1 MTTRPE
7 QHTGELPGGCQP
19 MADDRWFSVDDVAA
33 YIGVK
38 RYTIYRWID
47 KRGLPAHKRGKL
59 WLFSKDEVD
68 RWVRLGGDTSRT
80 AAASAFPAQQAHAED
95 APAFCRRQID
105 APESSSPDIR
115 FCATPRAPS
124 AEPSGPPEVREHLDE
139 QRGLAVERPVPVLST
154 AAQVANI
161 PAAARAQVGIV
172 MGLAAGVD
180 MPVRIEALTLTGTG
194 EVVPTGAVGRVMS
207 ESVAA
212 AVAYVRAH
220 RSELGFA
227 AASLELTDVVV
238 VAEIGDI
245 PIQSDTLGAAVTVGL
260 VSALTGVPLRRGT
273 AIAGRVSADGR
284 LLPVGDVPQRLHA
297 AARGGIRE
305 VFLPGEN
312 AAEAKAQ
319 PFLQDWP
326 MKIVPV
332 GYVGEVLQLASTRGQ
347 LDIFKMVGELSP
359 EAGTP
364 AQRAGD

>member
-1 MTTRPE
+1 MT
-7 QHTGELPGGCQP
+7 
-19 MADDRWFSVDDVAA
+19 DDRWLSVDDVAG
-33 YIGVK
+33 YLGVK
-38 RYTIYRWID
+38 RFTVYRWID

-68 RWVRLGGDTSRT
+68 RWVRLGGNVSKTT
-80 AAASAFPAQQAHAED
+80 ASSAFSAERAHAED
-95 APAFCRRQID
+95 YPTFVRRPID
-105 APESSSPDIR
+105 GPESNSPDIL
-115 FCATPRAPS
+115 FCAKPS
-124 AEPSGPPEVREHLDE
+124 ARTAEPSRTPEVREHLDE
-139 QRGLAVERPVPVLST
+139 RRGLAVERPVPVLSS

-161 PAAARAQVGIV
+161 PAAARAQVGVV
-172 MGLAAGVD
+172 MALAAGLD

-212 AVAYVRAH
+212 AVAYIRAH
-220 RSELGFA
+220 RSELGPA

-245 PIQSDTLGAAVTVGL
+245 PVQSDTLGAAVTVGL

-273 AIAGRVSADGR
+273 AIAGRVSTDGR
-284 LLPVGDVPQRLHA
+284 LLPVGDIPQRLHA

-305 VFLPGEN
+305 VFLPCEN
-312 AAEAKAQ
+312 ADEAKAQ

-332 GYVGEVLQLASTRGQ
+332 GHVDEVLQLASTRGQ
-347 LDIFKMVGELSP
+347 LDIFKMVGNQSP
-359 EAGTP
+359 EARTP
-364 AQRAGD
+364 AQRAGN

>member
-1 MTTRPE
+1 
-7 QHTGELPGGCQP
+7 
-19 MADDRWFSVDDVAA
+19 MADDRWLSVDDVAG
-33 YIGVK
+33 YLGVK
-38 RYTIYRWID
+38 RYTVYRWID

-68 RWVRLGGDTSRT
+68 RWVRLGGDVSM
-80 AAASAFPAQQAHAED
+80 AADSSVFLSGRARADEALLFI
-95 APAFCRRQID
+95 RREVD
-105 APESSSPDIR
+105 PPESKPPGLLLSQGTSADV
-115 FCATPRAPS
+115 AES
-124 AEPSGPPEVREHLDE
+124 AEVPEAREHLDE
-139 QRGLAVERPVPVLST
+139 RRGPAVERPVPVLST
-154 AAQVANI
+154 TAQVTNI
-161 PAAARAQVGIV
+161 PAAARVQVGAV

-180 MPVRIEALTLTGTG
+180 MPVRIEALTMTGRG
-194 EVVPTGAVGRVMS
+194 EVIPTGAVGRVMS

-227 AASLELTDVVV
+227 AASVELTDVVV

-273 AIAGRVSADGR
+273 AIAGRISADGR

-332 GYVGEVLQLASTRGQ
+332 TYVGEVLQLASPRGQ
-347 LDIFKMVGELSP
+347 LDIFKMVGDQNPGS
-359 EAGTP
+359 GTP
-364 AQRAGD
+364 ARRAGD

>member
-1 MTTRPE
+1 
-7 QHTGELPGGCQP
+7 
-19 MADDRWFSVDDVAA
+19 
-33 YIGVK
+33 
-38 RYTIYRWID
+38 
-47 KRGLPAHKRGKL
+47 LPAHKRGKL
-59 WLFSKDEVD
+59 WLFSKEEVD
-68 RWVRLGGDTSRT
+68 RWVRLGGDVSKATVSSTFLAGRT
-80 AAASAFPAQQAHAED
+80 HADET
-95 APAFCRRQID
+95 PAFIRRQTD
-105 APESSSPDIR
+105 APEANSPDIL
-115 FCATPRAPS
+115 FCARPS
-124 AEPSGPPEVREHLDE
+124 ARAAEPPGSPEVHEHLDE
-139 QRGLAVERPVPVLST
+139 RRGLAVERPVPVLST

-161 PAAARAQVGIV
+161 PAAARAQVGVV
-172 MGLAAGVD
+172 MSLAAGVD

-220 RSELGFA
+220 RSDLGFA

-245 PIQSDTLGAAVTVGL
+245 PIQSDTLGAAVTVAL
-260 VSALTGVPLRRGT
+260 VSALTNVPLRRGT

-284 LLPVGDVPQRLHA
+284 LLPVGDIPQRLHA

-347 LDIFKMVGELSP
+347 LDIFKMVGDQNP
-359 EAGTP
+359 AAGTP
-364 AQRAGD
+364 ALRAGD

>member
-1 MTTRPE
+1 MT
-7 QHTGELPGGCQP
+7 
-19 MADDRWFSVDDVAA
+19 DDRWLSVDDVAG
-33 YIGVK
+33 YLGVK
-38 RYTIYRWID
+38 RFTVYRWID

-59 WLFSKDEVD
+59 WLFSKEEVD
-68 RWVRLGGDTSRT
+68 RWVRLGGDVSKTT
-80 AAASAFPAQQAHAED
+80 AS
-95 APAFCRRQID
+95 PAFSAGRAHMEDTPAFARRPID
-105 APESSSPDIR
+105 APESNSPDIL
-115 FCATPRAPS
+115 FCARPS
-124 AEPSGPPEVREHLDE
+124 APAAEPPCQPEIREHLDE
-139 QRGLAVERPVPVLST
+139 RRGLAVERPVPVLST

-161 PAAARAQVGIV
+161 PAAARVQVGVV

-180 MPVRIEALTLTGTG
+180 MPVRIEALTMTGRG
-194 EVVPTGAVGRVMS
+194 EVIPTGAVGRVMS

-220 RSELGFA
+220 RSEFGFA
-227 AASLELTDVVV
+227 AASVELTDVVI

-260 VSALTGVPLRRGT
+260 VSALTSVPLRRGT
-273 AIAGRVSADGR
+273 ATAGRVSADGR

-347 LDIFKMVGELSP
+347 LDIFKMVGSQSP

-364 AQRAGD
+364 VQRAGD

>member
-1 MTTRPE
+1 
-7 QHTGELPGGCQP
+7 
-19 MADDRWFSVDDVAA
+19 MADDRWLSVDDVAG
-33 YIGVK
+33 YLGVK
-38 RYTIYRWID
+38 RYTVYRWID

-68 RWVRLGGDTSRT
+68 RWVRLGGDILM
-80 AAASAFPAQQAHAED
+80 AAGSSVFLSGRAGAGE
-95 APAFCRRQID
+95 APLFLRREVEP
-105 APESSSPDIR
+105 PESMPRGLLLSQEASEA
-115 FCATPRAPS
+115 AT
-124 AEPSGPPEVREHLDE
+124 EPPGLPEARERLDE
-139 QRGLAVERPVPVLST
+139 RRSSAVERPVPILST
-154 AAQVANI
+154 TAQVANI
-161 PAAARAQVGIV
+161 PAAARVQVGVV

-180 MPVRIEALTLTGTG
+180 MPVRIEALTMTGRG
-194 EVVPTGAVGRVMS
+194 EVIPTGAVGRVMS

-220 RSELGFA
+220 RAEPGFA

-260 VSALTGVPLRRGT
+260 VSALTSVPLRRGT

-305 VFLPGEN
+305 VFLPSEN

-347 LDIFKMVGELSP
+347 LDIFKMVGDQNP
-359 EAGTP
+359 GADTP
-364 AQRAGD
+364 SRRAGD